1 MLLNGLRHSF
11 NEPSLLTAA
20 LTHRSAAASRAPA
33 GEADNQRL
41 EFLGDA
47 VLDLLIS
54 DFLFRH
60 EPRLNEGE
68 MSRIR
73 AGLVCEAR
81 LAEVARRLELGRALI
96 LGPGEA
102 QGGGR
107 EKASVLADAV
117 EALLGAVYLDGGL
130 AQAMS
135 EARELWRPY
144 LDRPE
149 TWADI
154 LPDYKTRLQEETQR
168 QALGP
173 PDYELVDT
181 HGPPHARR
189 FLMAISLQGQ
199 RLAEAEAWTKKEAEQ
214 AAARAALAKLK
225 EETETCRKNTGPAS

>member
-1 MLLNGLRHSF
+1 MNLTGLKHRFH
-11 NEPSLLTAA
+11 EPGLLTAA
-20 LTHRSAAASRAPA
+20 LTHRSVGAGPGAA
-33 GEADNQRL
+33 GETDNQRL

-47 VLDLLIS
+47 VLDLVIS

-60 EPRLNEGE
+60 EPRLTEGE

-81 LAEVARRLELGRALI
+81 LAEVARRLELGSYLI
-96 LGPGEA
+96 LGPSEV

-107 EKASVLADAV
+107 DKASVLADAV

-130 AQAMS
+130 DQAKS

-149 TWADI
+149 TWADM

-168 QALGP
+168 RSLGAP
-173 PDYELVDT
+173 EYELLDT
-181 HGPPHARR
+181 QGPPHARR
-189 FLMAISLQGQ
+189 FLMGISLKGEH
-199 RLAEAEAWTKKEAEQ
+199 LANAEAGSKKEAEQ
-214 AAARAALAKLK
+214 AAARAALDRLK
-225 EETETCRKNTGPAS
+225 RETGQ

>member
-1 MLLNGLRHSF
+1 MHLSGLKYRFQEPGLLA
-11 NEPSLLTAA
+11 AA
-20 LTHRSAAASRAPA
+20 LTHRSAGTGAL

-47 VLDLLIS
+47 VLELVIR

-60 EPRLNEGE
+60 APRLTEGE

-81 LAEVARRLELGRALI
+81 LAEVARSLELGRALI
-96 LGPGEA
+96 LGPGEI
-102 QGGGR
+102 QSGGR
-107 EKASVLADAV
+107 DKASVLADAV
-117 EALLGAVYLDGGL
+117 EAVLGAVYLDGGL
-130 AQAMS
+130 DQAKA

-154 LPDYKTRLQEETQR
+154 LPDYKTPLQEETQR
-168 QALGP
+168 QALGT

-181 HGPPHARR
+181 QGPPHARR
-189 FLMAISLQGQ
+189 FIMAVSLKGA
-199 RLAEAEAWTKKEAEQ
+199 RLAEAEAGTKKEAEQ
-214 AAARAALAKLK
+214 AAAREALARLK
-225 EETETCRKNTGPAS
+225 KEAEQ

>member
-1 MLLNGLRHSF
+1 VNINGLKHRF
-11 NEPSLLTAA
+11 NEPGLLIAA
-20 LTHRSAAASRAPA
+20 LTHRSAGTGLGAA

-41 EFLGDA
+41 EFLGDT
-47 VLDLLIS
+47 VLDLVIS

-81 LAEVARRLELGRALI
+81 LAEVARGLDLGRDLI
-96 LGPGEA
+96 LGPGEI

-107 EKASVLADAV
+107 DKASMLADAV
-117 EALLGAVYLDGGL
+117 EAILGAVYLDGGL
-130 AQAMS
+130 EQARA
-135 EARELWRPY
+135 EALELWRPY

-149 TWADI
+149 TWADM

-168 QALGP
+168 RALGP

-181 HGPPHARR
+181 QGPPHARR
-189 FLMAISLQGQ
+189 FFVAISLKGQ
-199 RLAEAEAWTKKEAEQ
+199 RLAEAEAGTKKEAEQ
-214 AAARAALAKLK
+214 TAARAALASLNR
-225 EETETCRKNTGPAS
+225 EAGQ

>member
-1 MLLNGLRHSF
+1 
-11 NEPSLLTAA
+11 LTAA
-20 LTHRSAAASRAPA
+20 LTHRSAGTGLLSA

-47 VLDLLIS
+47 VLGLVIS

-60 EPRLNEGE
+60 EPRLTEGE

-81 LAEVARRLELGRALI
+81 LAEVARSLDLGQALI
-96 LGPGEA
+96 LGPGEM

-107 EKASVLADAV
+107 GKPSVLADAV
-117 EALLGAVYLDGGL
+117 EAILGAVYLDGGL
-130 AQAMS
+130 DQAKAM
-135 EARELWRPY
+135 ARELWRPY

-168 QALGP
+168 RALGP
-173 PDYELVDT
+173 PSYELLGAQ
-181 HGPPHARR
+181 GPPHARR
-189 FLMAISLQGQ
+189 FLMGISLLGE
-199 RLAEAEAWTKKEAEQ
+199 RLAEAEAGTKKEAEQ
-214 AAARAALAKLK
+214 AAAQAALAKLK
-225 EETETCRKNTGPAS
+225 GEGGP